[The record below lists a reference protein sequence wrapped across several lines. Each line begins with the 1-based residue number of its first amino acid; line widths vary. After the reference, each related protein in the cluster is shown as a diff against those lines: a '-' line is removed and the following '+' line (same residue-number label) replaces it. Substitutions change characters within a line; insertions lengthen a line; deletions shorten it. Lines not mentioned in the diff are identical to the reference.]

1 MHQNWNIGCGILIY
15 GKRGGF
21 LFDSITDIFLSII
34 GITILLICFNTFFV
48 SIFNTML
55 AKKIISYLSFIGF
68 TVFVVGGLL
77 FGRQNEDPFYIGFL
91 IFLLVFGFVIL
102 ICMLKN
108 FITTIRESM
117 EIQEIEKQCRS
128 CKYFDECDECFIKDC
143 PYYEMAEPEEFEEDL

>member
-1 MHQNWNIGCGILIY
+1 M
-15 GKRGGF
+15 
-21 LFDSITDIFLSII
+21 FDTITDVFMSIV
-34 GITILLICFNTFFV
+34 GVAILLICFNTFFV

-77 FGRQNEDPFYIGFL
+77 FGRQNEDQFYIVFL
-91 IFLLVFGFVIL
+91 IFLLVFGLVIL

-117 EIQEIEKQCRS
+117 EIQEIEMQCRS